1 MRRRLGRAILIM
13 RGETV
18 RRALVPSEVRGSR
31 CASAWARRG
40 LAHTGHA
47 GERIGMQLACHGDMP
62 FQTTTAPRRAY
73 ACEEPGY
80 ETARRSDTV
89 FCQYPGRGGGD
100 TVPPVLGQTG
110 GQCR

>member
-13 RGETV
+13 RGETA

-47 GERIGMQLACHGDMP
+47 GERIGMHLACHGDMP
-62 FQTTTAPRRAY
+62 LQTTPAPRRAY
-73 ACEEPGY
+73 AYEEPGY
-80 ETARRSDTV
+80 ETARRSYTV
-89 FCQYPGRGGGD
+89 FSQSPGRRGRDPGSL
-100 TVPPVLGQTG
+100 V
-110 GQCR
+110 